1 MTPWARL
8 GTEPAITFQKYI
20 FHYAFILPTLLHRQN
35 CNLGGSEREDRG
47 GKLLLESRKP
57 QLKLWA
63 AGWLQKG
70 VVDLLLTGC
79 YSTVTSIEPCGISG
93 FCTVA
98 TLSFIVTSHTLILGV
113 PELFHNVVNGISTPL
128 PSCNLSSLSH

>member
-20 FHYAFILPTLLHRQN
+20 FHYAVILPTLLHSQSYS
-35 CNLGGSEREDRG
+35 LGGSEREDRG

-63 AGWLQKG
+63 TGWLQKG
-70 VVDLLLTGC
+70 TLDLLATVLD
-79 YSTVTSIEPCGISG
+79 ST
-93 FCTVA
+93 
-98 TLSFIVTSHTLILGV
+98 LQ
-113 PELFHNVVNGISTPL
+113 
-128 PSCNLSSLSH
+128 